1 MLYKRLLTISVGEP
15 GKEGVILDG
24 IRCSFRI
31 VRTDKPEANTIDLE
45 IYNLAEATR
54 AKFETVNHR
63 IVLETGYETTGMQVL
78 AIGDIVKGHTIVT
91 VPDATTF
98 VSAADGG
105 RSMRDARASVSYKSG
120 TSAKQMVNDL
130 VKMLGVDSVEISIDL
145 EKAFRQGWS
154 YAGPASGAMTKLAA
168 AFGFDWSIQ
177 NNTLQITER
186 GQTTGRESLL
196 ITPAFGLIG
205 SPTPLDDVGTEST
218 KGKEKREPEPGYT
231 VECLLNPAIV
241 PGDPVTIEARAGK
254 GRYRVRKVEHSGDAF
269 GNEWTTRLTVSG
281 APLK

>member
-1 MLYKRLLTISVGEP
+1 MLYKRLLTVAVGEP

-45 IYNLAEATR
+45 IYNLAETTR

-63 IVLETGYETTGMQVL
+63 IVLQTGYESTRLEVL
-78 AIGDIVKGHTIVT
+78 AIGDIVKGHSV
-91 VPDATTF
+91 VAPPDVTTF

-105 RSMRDARASVSYKSG
+105 RSMRDARASVSYKAG
-120 TSAKQMVNDL
+120 TSAKQIVSDL
-130 VKMLGVDSVEISIDL
+130 AERLDLDAAEITVDL

-154 YAGPASGAMTKLAA
+154 YVGPVSGALTKLAA

-177 NNTLQITER
+177 SNTLQITER
-186 GQTTGRESLL
+186 GKPTGRESLL
-196 ITPAFGLIG
+196 LTPAFGLIG
-205 SPTPLDDVGTEST
+205 SPMPVDDVGSDST
-218 KGKEKREPEPGYT
+218 KGKAKREPEPGYT

-241 PGDPVTIEARAGK
+241 PGDPVTIEAARLR
-254 GRYRVRKVEHSGDAF
+254 GRYRVRKVEHTGDVF

-281 APLK
+281 VSSK